1 MIIDILFYI
10 YGCEI
15 RSTQAKK
22 AYKHKQL
29 RENPEALTADICHT
43 GGISNLLLYTD
54 SFSSVQEDF
63 NTIRALAETEKQR
76 QEKISSEE
84 KSTIIPTEQP
94 PGEELEEDQPLG
106 DRPGH
111 ISQLDSRVSQMR
123 ESLSLQEVELVELKE
138 LLLSKQT
145 STESTQQQPGE
156 E

>member
-1 MIIDILFYI
+1 MKDEDKDSPPLTVNVYHNGTIMFQ
-10 YGCEI
+10 G
-15 RSTQAKK
+15 
-22 AYKHKQL
+22 
-29 RENPEALTADICHT
+29 NEA
-43 GGISNLLLYTD
+43 

-84 KSTIIPTEQP
+84 KSNIKPTEQP

>member
-1 MIIDILFYI
+1 MLGSPGGEPCLLVIGYPK
-10 YGCEI
+10 EI
-15 RSTQAKK
+15 KSTQAKK
-22 AYKHKQL
+22 AYKHKKL
-29 RENPEALTADICHT
+29 RGMFQGNEA
-43 GGISNLLLYTD
+43 
-54 SFSSVQEDF
+54 SFSSVQENF
-63 NTIRALAETEKQR
+63 NTIKALAETEKQR

-84 KSTIIPTEQP
+84 KSNIKPTEQP